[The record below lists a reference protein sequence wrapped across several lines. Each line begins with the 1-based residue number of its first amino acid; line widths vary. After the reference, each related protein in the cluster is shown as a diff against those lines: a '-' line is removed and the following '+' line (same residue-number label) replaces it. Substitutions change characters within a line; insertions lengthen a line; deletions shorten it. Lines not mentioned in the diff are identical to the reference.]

1 MSIALFFMCC
11 LFFSNFGADCK
22 ECKNVALNTKINI
35 DTVRKVSCQS
45 YLEGIGMLSLYNN
58 EAIDPMPCQY
68 LKEAYASG
76 NHKIYN
82 NSNGKYTCACWPGYH
97 DNLSVGGNSGLI
109 HLSSEFDIKNIQCN
123 TTCGMAYQNILK
135 IVDRSACGCYNSQG
149 CLFRE
154 RSMLKNIAE
163 KTTISAVLVVP
174 TNLLLDSSIVYCK
187 QFSEKYVVTM
197 SEILTCQLSSIEYL
211 FYTRCETSCMGK
223 PNMRCQTNFNNVQ
236 QCDLSCVDGY
246 FLEISHDMFARCV
259 PIVLCKKHF
268 YTDGKNACL
277 ACPIGKHREIL
288 PFEKLHNYQSESF
301 CVDCAPGKIQKS
313 QGHDCIDLV
322 SETANESKVPINC
335 NHDGFGWNQS
345 SGYCRICPLN
355 SFSKATTNTSDV
367 ILCQVCPIDRYTTDV
382 GSTACLQCPEF
393 SSRFENTASVGC
405 NMCPQG
411 KFFETSLTSCETCPA
426 NTVKSTDGLKCS
438 ECSVLHVSN
447 HNHTICEECEAG
459 KIRQSASSFLSCEFC
474 PDGYYILNRECVPCF
489 EENTVCDT
497 GYYLDTCTNT
507 STLGVGCVC
516 GCSPCYWQQEYEGFL
531 ENFVVLPGCI
541 PSCADGYKLDITNRN
556 SPICIEQ
563 ILLLPQTAA
572 LSYQKFISTNST
584 DLTLY
589 SCNSFLTLSLLDIFI
604 HFHMELCSADIVGR
618 VEFRQ
623 NILINFIRENRE
635 IPDMHKNC
643 FFCCKNGYTPEKSL
657 GLDYFECVPTD
668 SSCLLHSKHYERQFC
683 YEYMD

>member
-1 MSIALFFMCC
+1 MSFAVFFIYS
-11 LFFSNFGADCK
+11 LFFSTFGADGK
-22 ECKNVALNTKINI
+22 ECRNVALNTEINI

-58 EAIDPMPCQY
+58 EAIDAMSCQY

-76 NHKIYN
+76 KHHMYN
-82 NSNGKYTCACWPGYH
+82 NSNGKYTCACWPGYY
-97 DNLSVGGNSGLI
+97 DSLSVGGNSGLI
-109 HLSSEFDIKNIQCN
+109 HLSSEFDIRNIQCSS
-123 TTCGMAYQNILK
+123 TCGMPYQNILK
-135 IVDRSACGCYNSQG
+135 IVDRSACACYNSQG
-149 CLFRE
+149 CLFRD
-154 RSMLKNIAE
+154 RNMLKTVAD

-197 SEILTCQLSSIEYL
+197 SEILTCQLNGIEYL
-211 FYTRCETSCMGK
+211 FYTPCEISCMGK
-223 PNMRCQTNFNNVQ
+223 QNMRCQTNVNNVQ
-236 QCDLSCVDGY
+236 QCDLSCIDGF
-246 FLEISHDMFARCV
+246 FLEISYDMFTRCV
-259 PIVLCKKHF
+259 PIVLCTKHF

-277 ACPIGKHREIL
+277 PCPIGKHREML
-288 PFEKLHNYQSESF
+288 PFPTLHNYQSKSF
-301 CVDCAPGKIQKS
+301 CVDCAPGKIQIT
-313 QGHDCIDLV
+313 QGHNCVDLV
-322 SETANESKVPINC
+322 SETAPESKVPSNC
-335 NHDGFGWNQS
+335 NQDGFGWSHS
-345 SGYCRICPLN
+345 SAYCRICPLN
-355 SFSKATTNTSDV
+355 SFSKATANTSDV
-367 ILCQVCPIDRYTTDV
+367 IRCQVCPIDRYTTDV

-393 SSRFENTASVGC
+393 LSRFDNPASAGC
-405 NMCPQG
+405 NVCPQG

-426 NTVKSTDGLKCS
+426 NTVKSTDGLHCS

-459 KIRQSASSFLSCEFC
+459 KIRQNESSFLSCEFC
-474 PDGYYILNRECVPCF
+474 PNGHYILNRECVPCF
-489 EENTVCDT
+489 EEDTVCDT
-497 GYYLDTCTNT
+497 GYYLDTCANQ
-507 STLGVGCVC
+507 STLGIGCVC
-516 GCSPCYWQQEYEGFL
+516 GCSPCDWQQEYEGFL

-541 PSCADGYKLDITNRN
+541 PSCTDGYKLDITNRH

-563 ILLLPQTAA
+563 RFLLPATAA

-589 SCNSFLTLSLLDIFI
+589 GCHSFLTLSPLDIFI
-604 HFHMELCSADIVGR
+604 HLHMELCSVNIAGK

-657 GLDYFECVPTD
+657 GLDYFECVPTN
-668 SSCLLHSKHYERQFC
+668 SSCLVHSKHYENKFC

>member
-1 MSIALFFMCC
+1 MCC

-135 IVDRSACGCYNSQG
+135 IVDRSACECYNSQG

-236 QCDLSCVDGY
+236 QCDLSCVNGY

-426 NTVKSTDGLKCS
+426 NTVKSTDSLKCS

>member
-135 IVDRSACGCYNSQG
+135 IVDRSACECYNSQG

-236 QCDLSCVDGY
+236 QCDLSCVNGY

>member
-1 MSIALFFMCC
+1 
-11 LFFSNFGADCK
+11 
-22 ECKNVALNTKINI
+22 
-35 DTVRKVSCQS
+35 
-45 YLEGIGMLSLYNN
+45 MLSLYNN

-135 IVDRSACGCYNSQG
+135 IVDRSACECYNSQG